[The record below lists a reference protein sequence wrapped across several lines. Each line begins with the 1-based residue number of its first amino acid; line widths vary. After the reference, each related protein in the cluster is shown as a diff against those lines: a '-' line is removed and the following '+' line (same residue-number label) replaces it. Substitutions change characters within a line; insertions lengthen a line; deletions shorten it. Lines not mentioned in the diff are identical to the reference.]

1 MDAELKQT
9 IKGGEKSICPLCYH
23 FDVCRGVV
31 NQPCI
36 ECDKFIDLREIHHVV
51 HGKWG
56 RNERGNYNCSNCKSE
71 YNAVFGFAFCP
82 NCGADMRN

>member
-9 IKGGEKSICPLCYH
+9 IKGGQKSICPLCYH

-36 ECDKFIDLREIHHVV
+36 ECDKFVDLGEIHHVV
-51 HGKWG
+51 HGKWV
-56 RNERGNYNCSNCKSE
+56 YNDGDNIPYCSECMMPQDSE
-71 YNAVFGFAFCP
+71 CNFCP
-82 NCGADMRN
+82 SCGADMRN